1 MQESKWR
8 ILNANHLKLI
18 AAATMLL
25 DHMGILLFP
34 YVLIFRILGRLSY
47 PIFAFMV
54 AEGCHYTKN
63 KWRHLGLI
71 AGLGVICQVVYF
83 LVSGSDRINVL
94 LTFSGSILL
103 IYALQTAYHGTTWKR
118 KLLGAVAFGVGCL
131 GFYALDQVLLIDYG
145 FWGMMVPVFVA
156 FARLQKFPH
165 WGMVLALGV
174 GMVLMSIGYIAIQNY
189 ALLALPIMMLYSGKP
204 GKRKMKYF
212 FYFFYPAHLAALQG
226 LTMLLAVL

>member
-34 YVLIFRILGRLSY
+34 YVLIFRILGRLSF

-54 AEGCHYTKN
+54 AEGCHYTQN

-71 AGLGVICQVVYF
+71 AGLGVICQAVYF

-118 KLLGAVAFGVGCL
+118 KLLGAVAFGHE
-131 GFYALDQVLLIDYG
+131 
-145 FWGMMVPVFVA
+145 
-156 FARLQKFPH
+156 K
-165 WGMVLALGV
+165 
-174 GMVLMSIGYIAIQNY
+174 
-189 ALLALPIMMLYSGKP
+189 
-204 GKRKMKYF
+204 KRYWS
-212 FYFFYPAHLAALQG
+212 AG
-226 LTMLLAVL
+226 